1 MDNKVDVRGVQEM
14 AQRVRGHALYVG
26 VACLTPALK
35 GSLSTDGSC
44 YELNR
49 EKTPD
54 WRDNTAEKAFT
65 WYTADLG
72 WILGTAVGYP

>member
-1 MDNKVDVRGVQEM
+1 MLGVLEM
-14 AQRVRGHALYVG
+14 VQRVGGHALYVG
-26 VACLTPALK
+26 AAGLIPALK

-54 WRDNTAEKAFT
+54 WRDNRAEKAFT

-72 WILGTAVGYP
+72 WILGTAVGAP